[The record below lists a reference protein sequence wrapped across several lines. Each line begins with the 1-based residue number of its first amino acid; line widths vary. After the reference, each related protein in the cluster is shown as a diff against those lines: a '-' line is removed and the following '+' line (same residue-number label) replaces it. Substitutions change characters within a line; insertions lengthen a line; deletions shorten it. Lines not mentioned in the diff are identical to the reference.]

1 MFANQRRGT
10 VGMGSIGAVAAVMVA
25 WLIGTGVLI
34 KSYRE
39 GGASRLP
46 PNTTCEVVCQQ
57 AVPVKG

>member
-10 VGMGSIGAVAAVMVA
+10 VGLGSIGMVAAVMVA

-34 KSYRE
+34 KSYQD

-46 PNTTCEVVCQQ
+46 ASSTCQLVCPT
-57 AVPVKG
+57 AVKG